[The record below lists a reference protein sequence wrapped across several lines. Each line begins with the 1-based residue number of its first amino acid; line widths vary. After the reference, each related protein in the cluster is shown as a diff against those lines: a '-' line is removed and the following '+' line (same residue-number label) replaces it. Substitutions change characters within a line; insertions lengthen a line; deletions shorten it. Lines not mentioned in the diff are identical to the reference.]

1 MVKVDE
7 LQRYFQT
14 GKFFPSLEC
23 SSLTAYTPAFR
34 FSWTVIVKA
43 VSSSGNVA
51 VYFDNVES
59 AGLIVRQSP

>member
-23 SSLTAYTPAFR
+23 FSLTAYTPAFR
-34 FSWTVIVKA
+34 CFGTFVVKA
-43 VSSSGNVA
+43 VCSGGNVA
-51 VYFDNVES
+51 VYFEES